1 VAVMHLRVVR
11 PAKLQAISGRRFA
24 LSSIIVLA
32 GVVLVLGAMARARGS
47 AASGHSGA
55 KAVAGNVAR
64 DGYFPTPAPTPT
76 PPPLP
81 PVAPQ
86 CFQPR
91 PVDLRGY
98 VYLPAA
104 AKSFFLNC
112 QVISYYGYPGV
123 PALGVLGQ
131 FGSTEALVA
140 KLREVAA
147 DYDGVNGP
155 RAALPAFHLIV
166 ASAQP
171 DAYGT
176 ALIHMP
182 AETIEQYI
190 AIAQEQDFL
199 VFLDVQM
206 GHSTVEAEVPRLL
219 PYLRNPRVQL
229 AIDPEWDLPFG
240 VVPGAEIGSI
250 DAGEINRAEELLQ
263 QVWQETGGPNKI
275 LVVHQFT
282 PDMIR
287 RKELLENQPNVD
299 VVIDMDGFGGQAI
312 KLAHYQRF
320 IVEDGAEHSGL
331 KLFYDPSLDTNRFT
345 PAEASEIDPQPDI
358 VQYQ

>member
-1 VAVMHLRVVR
+1 MPGRRVIPGFVL
-11 PAKLQAISGRRFA
+11 ALGGLLLIGGFLKTQLSSASGRD
-24 LSSIIVLA
+24 
-32 GVVLVLGAMARARGS
+32 GS
-47 AASGHSGA
+47 TAVAAS
-55 KAVAGNVAR
+55 VAR
-64 DGYFPTPAPTPT
+64 DGYFPTPTATPT
-76 PPPLP
+76 PVPPP

-91 PVDLRGY
+91 PADLRGY

-104 AKSFFLNC
+104 ANSFFLNC

-131 FGSTEALVA
+131 FPSTDALVA
-140 KLREVAA
+140 RLKEVAGT
-147 DYDGVNGP
+147 YDGVNGP
-155 RAALPAFHLIV
+155 RAAIPAFHLIV

-176 ALIHMP
+176 ALAHMP
-182 AETIEQYI
+182 TDTIEQYI
-190 AIAQEQDFL
+190 ALAEQEDFL

-206 GHSTVEAEVPRLL
+206 GHSTVAAEVPRLL

-229 AIDPEWDLPFG
+229 AIDPEWDLPLG
-240 VVPGAEIGSI
+240 VVPGQEIGSI
-250 DAGEINRAEELLQ
+250 DVSELNQAEEMLQ
-263 QVWQETGGPNKI
+263 QVWSETGGPNKI

-287 RKELLENQPNVD
+287 RKSLLENQPNVD
-299 VVIDMDGFGGQAI
+299 VVIDMDGFGGQAV

-320 IVEDGAEHSGL
+320 VDEDGAEHSGM
-331 KLFYDPSLDTNRFT
+331 KLFYDPTLDSNRFT